1 MASHPRLGSHCTWRA
16 GRGSA
21 NAGGEGGG
29 GGGRDGG
36 GGFTDNQQGEDA
48 QRAYSVAEF
57 DTVVRLMFS
66 LDMTP
71 HPPRDECEETDGE
84 DEEEEEGEACG
95 LADEGG
101 ER

>member
-1 MASHPRLGSHCTWRA
+1 M
-16 GRGSA
+16 
-21 NAGGEGGG
+21 
-29 GGGRDGG
+29 
-36 GGFTDNQQGEDA
+36 
-48 QRAYSVAEF
+48 AEF